1 MRLIAA
7 LLCMAFTTV
16 AQSQERV
23 RHALGE
29 FEYLPAASGIVITA
43 PHGTYD
49 ANTPQIA
56 IGASRQLGAGYLAAW
71 RFATPDKVR
80 LNVNRP
86 TEGALLSCSQEPQ
99 TERAKEVYDVYS
111 GLLVKAAPGGV
122 RFYVEIHGNSN
133 PNTAQNLEVATV
145 GVTAAQAQAVK
156 EGYAALLAQVRGR
169 VRDFPELA
177 LLIEPL
183 DRIYWGAAC
192 AKKYGIFARERGLH
206 FEFPRAARE
215 PHTAAGSAILVA
227 GIVRRIME
235 TP

>member
-1 MRLIAA
+1 MLW
-7 LLCMAFTTV
+7 MTFTTV

-29 FEYLPAASGIVITA
+29 FEYLPGPNAILITA

-56 IGASRQLGAGYLAAW
+56 IGAARQLGAGYLAAW

-86 TEGALLSCSQEPQ
+86 TEGALLACSQEPQ
-99 TERAKEVYDVYS
+99 TERAKEVYDLYS
-111 GLLVKAAPGGV
+111 GLVAKAAPGGM
-122 RFYVEIHGNSN
+122 RLYVEIHGNSN
-133 PNTAQNLEVATV
+133 PKTAQNLEVATV
-145 GVTAAQAQAVK
+145 GVTAAQAQALK
-156 EGYAALLAQVRGR
+156 DGYAALLAEARGR

-183 DRIYWGAAC
+183 DRIYWAAAC
-192 AKKYGIFARERGLH
+192 AKRYGVFGKQPGLH

-215 PHTAAGSAILVA
+215 PHAVAGSAILAA
-227 GIVRRIME
+227 GIVRRITE

>member
-1 MRLIAA
+1 MRVVAVILCTAWVGAA
-7 LLCMAFTTV
+7 A
-16 AQSQERV
+16 SQERV

-29 FEYLPAASGIVITA
+29 FEYLPASNGLLVAA

-49 ANTPQIA
+49 ANTAPIA
-56 IGASRQLGAGYLAAW
+56 IGAARDLGAGYLAAW
-71 RFATPDKVR
+71 RFSTPDKVR

-99 TERAKEVYDVYS
+99 TERAKEVYEIYS
-111 GLLVKAAPGGV
+111 GLAAKAAPGGM
-122 RFYVEIHGNSN
+122 RLYVEIHGNSN

-145 GVTAAQAQAVK
+145 GLTAAQAQSVK
-156 EGYAALLAQVRGR
+156 AAYPALLAQVRGKAG
-169 VRDFPELA
+169 DFPELA

-192 AKKYGIFARERGLH
+192 AKRFGVLGKQRGVH
-206 FEFPRAARE
+206 FEFPRGARE
-215 PHTAAGSAILVA
+215 PHTIAGSAILVA
-227 GIVRRIME
+227 EIVRRIME